1 MTDRLSTGPRPWTAN
16 GYADACKRA
25 ATAQGLDPL
34 TAAAQAR
41 AGELERVGITYS
53 VEQTGGFTMVA
64 TFYVSGEAIT
74 CTYEGAW
81 IVCAQPVE
89 QWTDGTGESFEDLSS
104 RDLQDPAVIVNVVL
118 DRALVG

>member
-64 TFYVSGEAIT
+64 ARYVGDHVWTVTEDGGGYLACYQTAEGWREGTEPPETAYRFGLSLAEALALA
-74 CTYEGAW
+74 E
-81 IVCAQPVE
+81 P
-89 QWTDGTGESFEDLSS
+89 
-104 RDLQDPAVIVNVVL
+104 
-118 DRALVG
+118 DR